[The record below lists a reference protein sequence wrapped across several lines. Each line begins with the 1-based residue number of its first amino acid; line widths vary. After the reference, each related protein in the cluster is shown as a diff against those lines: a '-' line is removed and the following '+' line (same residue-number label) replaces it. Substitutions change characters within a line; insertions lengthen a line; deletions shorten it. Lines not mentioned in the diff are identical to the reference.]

1 MAKALTL
8 FGTVI
13 AALGAA
19 AVLHA
24 GWSGVASTGTIDEGD
39 LEKIVLNN
47 DGSATVRATISSTS
61 AKIRFN
67 VTSAQDLLRQGPGSD
82 AGAVEFAMRFRDN
95 GPDARVIATLKQV
108 GLYGFY
114 DSAQHT
120 TEVLATPDSDW
131 YHASDQWHT
140 GRPAIGSWRRI
151 VNELDFLRYGYVVEV
166 QMIKDNAA
174 GNPGLM
180 GVQLFRDDG

>member
-1 MAKALTL
+1 
-8 FGTVI
+8 
-13 AALGAA
+13 
-19 AVLHA
+19 
-24 GWSGVASTGTIDEGD
+24 
-39 LEKIVLNN
+39 VLNI

-120 TEVLATPDSDW
+120 TEVLATIDSDW

-151 VNELDFLRYGYVVEV
+151 VNELGLSPLRLRRRGADD
-166 QMIKDNAA
+166 QGQRGRQSRSDGCAA
-174 GNPGLM
+174 
-180 GVQLFRDDG
+180 VS